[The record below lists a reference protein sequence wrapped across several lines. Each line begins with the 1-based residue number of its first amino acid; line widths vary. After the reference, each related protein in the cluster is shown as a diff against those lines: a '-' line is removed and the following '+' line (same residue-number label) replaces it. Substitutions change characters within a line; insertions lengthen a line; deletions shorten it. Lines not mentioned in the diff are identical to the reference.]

1 MSVLKDRFA
10 LVTGGSRGI
19 GRAIAELFAKVGATV
34 FICGR
39 KQYALDQVVQ
49 DNAMLPGRLIPIQ
62 CNVTRLEELE
72 AMVDTIH
79 REVGA
84 LDVLV
89 NNAATNL
96 VSGYALDLGEAE
108 FDRAVETNLKSV
120 YRLTRLVAPEMCKR
134 GSGSIINIA
143 AVAGIKP
150 EPVNLLYS
158 MTKAAVIMMTKCYA
172 LELAPRGVRV
182 NAIAPGLVQTEMS
195 GYIWKDEHRLAEHL
209 RLQPV
214 RHLGQPEEVAEIAL
228 MLASERASF
237 VTGQTFIVDGGLL
250 LA

>member
-1 MSVLKDRFA
+1 MSILKDRIA

-19 GRAIAELFAKVGATV
+19 GRAIAEVFARVGATV
-34 FICGR
+34 VICGR
-39 KQYALDQVVQ
+39 KQYALDQVAQ
-49 DNAMLPGRLIPIQ
+49 DNAMLPGRIVPMQ

-72 AMVDTIH
+72 SMVETIQ
-79 REVGA
+79 REAGA
-84 LDVLV
+84 IDILV
-89 NNAATNL
+89 NNAGTNL
-96 VSGYALDLGEAE
+96 MNGYALDLGDAE
-108 FDRAVETNLKSV
+108 FDRAVETNLKSL
-120 YRLTRLVAPEMCKR
+120 YRLIRLVAPGMCQR

-143 AVAGIKP
+143 ATAGIKP

-158 MTKAAVIMMTKCYA
+158 MTKAAVLMMTKSYA

-195 GYIWKDEHRLAEHL
+195 GYVWKDEHRLAEHL
-209 RLQPV
+209 RVQPV

-237 VTGQTFIVDGGLL
+237 VTGQTFVVDGGML

>member
-1 MSVLKDRFA
+1 MSILKDRIA

-19 GRAIAELFAKVGATV
+19 GRAIAEVLAKVGATV
-34 FICGR
+34 VICGR
-39 KQYALDQVVQ
+39 KQYALDQVAQ
-49 DNAMLPGRLIPIQ
+49 DNAMLLGRIVPMQ

-72 AMVDTIH
+72 SMVETIQ
-79 REVGA
+79 REAGA
-84 LDVLV
+84 IDILV
-89 NNAATNL
+89 NNAGTNL
-96 VSGYALDLGEAE
+96 MNGYALDLGDAE
-108 FDRAVETNLKSV
+108 FDRAVETNLKSL
-120 YRLTRLVAPEMCKR
+120 YRLIRLVAPGMCQR

-143 AVAGIKP
+143 ATAGIKP

-158 MTKAAVIMMTKCYA
+158 MTKAAVLMMTKSYA

-195 GYIWKDEHRLAEHL
+195 GYVWKDEHRLAEHL
-209 RLQPV
+209 RVQPV

-237 VTGQTFIVDGGLL
+237 VTGQTFVVDGGML

>member
-1 MSVLKDRFA
+1 MSILKDKIA

-19 GRAIAELFAKVGATV
+19 GRAIAEVFAKVGATV
-34 FICGR
+34 VICGR

-49 DNAMLPGRLIPIQ
+49 DNTMFPGRIIPMQ

-72 AMVDTIH
+72 TMVETVQ
-79 REVGA
+79 REIGA
-84 LDVLV
+84 VDVLV

-96 VSGYALDLGEAE
+96 INGYALDLGEAE

-120 YRLTRLVAPEMCKR
+120 YRLIRLVAPAMCQR

-143 AVAGIKP
+143 ATAGIKP
-150 EPVNLLYS
+150 EPLNLLYS
-158 MTKAAVIMMTKCYA
+158 MTKAAVLMMTKSYA

-195 GYIWKDEHRLAEHL
+195 GYVWKDEQRLAEHL
-209 RLQPV
+209 RVQPV
-214 RHLGQPEEVAEIAL
+214 RHLGQPEEVAEVAL

-237 VTGQTFIVDGGLL
+237 VTGQTFIVDGGMLL
-250 LA
+250 S